1 MKLLAALSLVV
12 ATAMT
17 VDASSLRSVEDAER
31 RLAKMEYMA
40 AMSPPLNCFIE
51 NGFDYIGYDIKSVQ
65 GQAVEN
71 CCGICFSTNGCRA
84 YSWTNQNGGT
94 CWLKNGRGD
103 IVPNPNVKSALF
115 FIGYKNPTCQL
126 ASDVDYIGND
136 IGRAGASNPGQ
147 CCDIC
152 QKRNG
157 CRAYTWTN
165 QDGGTC
171 WLKSKRGSMTYKAG
185 AKSADAYPIGSSDN
199 TPPPTQAQ
207 CNFVKDV
214 DFQGNDIGNEPSTTP
229 EQCCTICKN
238 RSTCKAFTWSNHQ
251 GGTCW
256 LKNGKTSTGNKPG
269 VVSAVVG

>member
-12 ATAMT
+12 VTVMTAN
-17 VDASSLRSVEDAER
+17 ASSLRSVKDVER

-40 AMSPPLNCFIE
+40 AMAPPLSCYIE
-51 NGFDYIGYDIKSVQ
+51 HGFDYVGYDIKSVS
-65 GQAVEN
+65 GQPVEN
-71 CCGICFSTNGCRA
+71 CCHECYKENSCRA
-84 YSWTNQNGGT
+84 FSWTNQNGGT
-94 CWLKNGRGD
+94 CWLKNGRGE

-115 FIGYKNPTCQL
+115 FIDQHSPICQL
-126 ASDVDYIGND
+126 ASDIDYVGND
-136 IGRAGASNPGQ
+136 IGRAGASDAGQ

-171 WLKSKRGSMTYKAG
+171 WLKSKRSSSTTYKAG
-185 AKSADAYPIGSSDN
+185 AKSAEAYPTSPSMD
-199 TPPPTQAQ
+199 TPPSPPDQ
-207 CNFVKDV
+207 CNLVKDV
-214 DFQGNDIGNEPSTTP
+214 DFQGNDIGNEPSSTP
-229 EQCCTICKN
+229 EQCCTICKY
-238 RSTCKAFTWSNHQ
+238 RSACKAFTWSNHQ

-269 VVSAVVG
+269 VVSAVV